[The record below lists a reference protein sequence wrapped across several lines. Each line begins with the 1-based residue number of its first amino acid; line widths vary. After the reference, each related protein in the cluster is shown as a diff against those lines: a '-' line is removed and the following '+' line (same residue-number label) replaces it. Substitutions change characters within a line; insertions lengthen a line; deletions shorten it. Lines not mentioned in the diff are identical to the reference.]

1 MINLDI
7 SRLNL
12 YEDQD
17 NYYFF
22 RALNNGDNEDILNK
36 ITFNKKLNKIRTDLD
51 RYKLEAKYSKEDN
64 ISLEEVLDHIKEN
77 ERKDTN
83 CISLSSNACVSLVY
97 GRNYYKDRYVIVKV
111 LKKDLNRQYF
121 LASKYIIEN
130 LDKKIER
137 FDLEIEKKYL
147 IEKVYRC
154 NSLEEL
160 KGIDENLVLDNSL
173 DEYQNYIINKYNI
186 LFKVINKDLLK
197 NFSNEEVLDTLK
209 RAITSSEI
217 IFYKE
222 IGEKYIKMIP
232 SKYMDVLSM
241 FQQINKTSYLENIK
255 ETLIKNIFTTFF
267 DDEKILLET
276 KDYQYNASN
285 KDINYLLALSKLK
298 ALDTISFLSSLI
310 MDLDFKLISEL
321 KGKVFQ
327 VNPDI
332 AWIGTGSH
340 CSESVSLRAPL
351 ENIVY
356 INKLSEESLKE
367 IIDNG

>member
-1 MINLDI
+1 
-7 SRLNL
+7 
-12 YEDQD
+12 
-17 NYYFF
+17 
-22 RALNNGDNEDILNK
+22 
-36 ITFNKKLNKIRTDLD
+36 
-51 RYKLEAKYSKEDN
+51 
-64 ISLEEVLDHIKEN
+64 
-77 ERKDTN
+77 
-83 CISLSSNACVSLVY
+83 
-97 GRNYYKDRYVIVKV
+97 
-111 LKKDLNRQYF
+111 
-121 LASKYIIEN
+121 
-130 LDKKIER
+130 
-137 FDLEIEKKYL
+137 
-147 IEKVYRC
+147 
-154 NSLEEL
+154 
-160 KGIDENLVLDNSL
+160 
-173 DEYQNYIINKYNI
+173 
-186 LFKVINKDLLK
+186 
-197 NFSNEEVLDTLK
+197 
-209 RAITSSEI
+209 
-217 IFYKE
+217 
-222 IGEKYIKMIP
+222 MIP

-241 FQQINKTSYLENIK
+241 LQQINKTSYLENIK

-310 MDLDFKLISEL
+310 IDLDFKLISEL

-340 CSESVSLRAPL
+340 CSESVSLGAPL